1 MTVDFYNIKY
11 DIYIHLQWKLYWLI
25 FHIFIRMIMQNNS
38 YVYFKIYFKRERE
51 KERGSLNRNIFHTY
65 PYLKNRIY
73 FSLLRL
79 IYIQSQLSFKWNLL
93 TNYPRCRLLQRELLR
108 FSRKRRPN
116 IVRFVHE
123 YKLSVLIAFFKES
136 IWKIWSINTRN
147 DLTVF

>member
-1 MTVDFYNIKY
+1 MKIILTNFSYFHQNDYAKY
-11 DIYIHLQWKLYWLI
+11 
-25 FHIFIRMIMQNNS
+25 S